1 MSEGLHCGDCIELM
15 ANIENESIDMI
26 ICDLPYGTTANE
38 WDIVIP
44 YNLLWDQYNRII
56 KNNGAIVLTGMG
68 MFSAML
74 MTSNIKMY
82 RYSLIWEKSKIIGF
96 LNSNRM
102 PMRCHEDILV
112 FYKAL
117 PTFNPQKTPGKPYKR
132 PPFTKATTNYN
143 KVDRVETI
151 NTNGDR
157 NPTSIIKINNENYT
171 FHPTQKPVA
180 LIEYLIKTYSNE
192 GDTILDN
199 CMGSGTAGVASKNL
213 NRKFIG
219 IEKNPE
225 YYNEAVKRIT
235 YSPNLLFAL

>member
-82 RYSLIWEKSKIIGF
+82 RYSLIWEKSKTVGF
-96 LNSNRM
+96 LNANKM
-102 PMRCHEDILV
+102 PLRCHEDILV

-117 PTFNPQKTPGKPYKR
+117 PTFNPQKTPGKPYKGLAR
-132 PPFTKATTNYN
+132 GQSANY
-143 KVDRVETI
+143 KVDRVKSI
-151 NTNGDR
+151 NTTGDR
-157 NPTSIIKINNENYT
+157 NPTSVIKINNENNT

-180 LIEYLIKTYSNE
+180 LIEYLIRTYSNE

-235 YSPNLLFAL
+235 YSPNLLFAS

>member
-82 RYSLIWEKSKIIGF
+82 RYSLIWEKSKTVGF
-96 LNSNRM
+96 LNANRM
-102 PMRCHEDILV
+102 PLRCHEDILV

-117 PTFNPQKTPGKPYKR
+117 PTFNPQKTPGKPYKHLES
-132 PPFTKATTNYN
+132 KKHSTNYN
-143 KVDRVETI
+143 KVDRVKTI
-151 NTNGDR
+151 NTTGER
-157 NPTSIIKINNENYT
+157 NPTSVIKISNEINT

>member
-68 MFSAML
+68 VFSAML
-74 MTSNIKMY
+74 ITSNIKMY
-82 RYSLIWEKSKIIGF
+82 RYSLIWEKSKTVGF
-96 LNSNRM
+96 LNANRM

-117 PTFNPQKTPGKPYKR
+117 PTFNPQKTPGKPYKGLAR
-132 PPFTKATTNYN
+132 GQSTNYR
-143 KVDRVETI
+143 KTHRIETI
-151 NTNGDR
+151 NTTGDR
-157 NPTSIIKINNENYT
+157 NPTSVIKINNENNT

-180 LIEYLIKTYSNE
+180 LIEYLIRTYSNE

-235 YSPNLLFAL
+235 YSPNLLFAS